1 MGLPDS
7 SRIPRVPPYS
17 GRVLRSVFVF
27 AYRAFTL
34 FRRPSQF
41 RSTNNHF
48 SYYAR
53 NPLLPFILPFNPNNA
68 TVKALHIIG
77 LGSSN
82 FARRYFRN
90 LILVF
95 FSSGYLDGSLP
106 RVFILL
112 YYFIHIT
119 ITYILIC
126 WITPFG
132 YPGIYGCLLLLQAFR
147 SLPRPSSSLSS

>member
-7 SRIPRVPPYS
+7 DRIPRVPPYS
-17 GRVLRSVFVF
+17 GRVLRRFIAF

-41 RSTNNHF
+41 RSANNKL

-53 NPLLPFILPFNPNNA
+53 NPLLPFILPFYPNNA
-68 TVKALHIIG
+68 TVKALHITG
-77 LGSSN
+77 LGSSG

-90 LILVF
+90 LFLDF

-106 RVFILL
+106 RVYTLL
-112 YYFIHIT
+112 HYFIHVG
-119 ITYILIC
+119 ITYLLIC

-132 YPGIYGCLLLLQAFR
+132 YPGIIGCLLLPQAFR
-147 SLPRPSSSLSS
+147 SLPRPSSPLSS

>member
-7 SRIPRVPPYS
+7 DRIPRVPPYS
-17 GRVLRSVFVF
+17 GKVLRRVIAF
-27 AYRAFTL
+27 AYRAFT
-34 FRRPSQF
+34 FFDRPSQF
-41 RSTNNHF
+41 RSANNNF

-53 NPLLPFILPFNPNNA
+53 NPLLPHTLPYNTNNA
-68 TVKALHIIG
+68 TVKALHITG
-77 LGSSN
+77 LGSSG

-90 LILVF
+90 LLLVF

-106 RVFILL
+106 RVFTLL
-112 YYFIHIT
+112 QYFILVR
-119 ITYILIC
+119 ITYLLIC

-147 SLPRPSSSLSS
+147 SLPRPSSPLSS